1 MTGRGPHPR
10 ARNRKPQAGPFSPGA
25 GRPSPNAPRGE
36 GAPVAPS
43 LPTSARVPGSES
55 LPRAGKLCS
64 LPWRQGALRNLRR
77 KQLGAR
83 CPRAG
88 AQATDIRTLVP
99 PGAWGQNRDERP
111 EEKGNSPLGTPGKR
125 WPTLG
130 RASIISIF
138 ILQVRGADT
147 QRRADKFAGN
157 KETVSGES
165 RWRAWSSWSQS
176 PCSPTAPHSARC
188 GERHRGQRVPLCS
201 PPAKA

>member
-1 MTGRGPHPR
+1 MLFRSQRTRSRTLGPAAPSPRCRFKRPLCHVTGRGPHPR

-138 ILQVRGADT
+138 ILQVWGSPGEGA
-147 QRRADKFAGN
+147 QWIFIAN
-157 KETVSGES
+157 
-165 RWRAWSSWSQS
+165 
-176 PCSPTAPHSARC
+176 APELS
-188 GERHRGQRVPLCS
+188 
-201 PPAKA
+201 